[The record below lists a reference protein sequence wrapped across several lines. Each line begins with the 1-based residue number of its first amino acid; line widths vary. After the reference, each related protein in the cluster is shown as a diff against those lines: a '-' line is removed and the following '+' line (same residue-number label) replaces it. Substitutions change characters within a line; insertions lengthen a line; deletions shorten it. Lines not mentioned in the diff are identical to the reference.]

1 MSQSLTVL
9 RFLINEV
16 RTTMKNSLSRRD
28 FLVRST
34 QSSAIVSTA
43 AAALAGGQTF
53 AATGRPK
60 IKMGQIGVGHA
71 HAKGKMAAFRKSPD
85 FEVVGVVESDE
96 QRRQDA
102 MKDEVYQ
109 GLRWMTQEE
118 LLNTPGLQ
126 AVAVE
131 TEVEHLLDAA
141 ETCVQAGLN
150 VHLDKPAGR
159 SLAQF
164 RRILELADR
173 QRLTL
178 QMGYM
183 YRYNPAVLLLKDLL
197 RKGWLGEVFELH
209 AVMSKVVNP
218 KKRRRWAEHPGGV
231 MFELGCHLVDLM
243 VGVLGRP
250 SEVTP
255 FNQHV
260 AKIDDGLVDNMLAVC
275 TYPRALA
282 SLKSSAMEVE
292 GFDRRHFVVCGSEGT
307 LHIQPLDAPNVRLAL
322 SKPRGSYRAEYQ
334 EIPFGPYDRYVAD
347 IADLAQIIRGE
358 KASDY
363 NSEHDLAV
371 QETLLQA
378 CELGV

>member
-1 MSQSLTVL
+1 
-9 RFLINEV
+9 
-16 RTTMKNSLSRRD
+16 MKHSLSRRD
-28 FLVRST
+28 FLVHST
-34 QSSAIVSTA
+34 RTTAVVSAA
-43 AAALAGGQTF
+43 AAALSSGPASAAAG
-53 AATGRPK
+53 RSK

-85 FEVVGVVESDE
+85 FEVVGVVEPDE
-96 QRRQDA
+96 ERRQDA

-109 GLRWMTQEE
+109 GLRWMSQEE
-118 LLNTPGLQ
+118 LFNTPGLQ

-131 TEVEHLLDAA
+131 TQVEHLLDTA
-141 ETCVQAGLN
+141 ETCIQAGLN

-164 RRILELADR
+164 RRILHSAD
-173 QRLTL
+173 QQGLTL

-197 RKGWLGEVFELH
+197 RKGWLGEVFEVH
-209 AVMSKVVNP
+209 AVMSKAVNA

-231 MFELGCHLVDLM
+231 MFELGCHIVDLM

-250 SEVTP
+250 SQVTP

-260 AKIDDGLVDNMLAVC
+260 APFDDGLVDNMLTVC

-282 SLKSSAMEVE
+282 SLKSSALEVE

-334 EIPFGPYDRYVAD
+334 EIPFGRYERYVAD
-347 IADLAQIIRGE
+347 VADLAQIIRGE
-358 KASDY
+358 KPSDY
-363 NSEHDLAV
+363 SSEHDLAV
-371 QETLLQA
+371 QETLLKA
-378 CELGV
+378 CDLPV